1 MKIFPFAAIFC
12 GLLLHAFHCSAQ
24 LQLTNLPTLYI
35 TTDNNQTI
43 NDKETWVPGS
53 LKVVAGED
61 VPGLYD
67 GRMEIRLRGN
77 ATSFAPKKPY
87 RMKLASKFKML
98 GMPSQAKNWVL
109 LANYFDNTLLRNALA
124 FEVSKFLDFEYTCA
138 FRFVDVVLNGNHIG
152 SYTLTD
158 HVQVE
163 NNRVE
168 VEELSPSDT
177 ELPTIS
183 GGYLVQEEMYAAD
196 EDGYFST
203 PYAGK
208 YAVKYPDSEDI
219 SDQQWDYIRNYIR
232 DYESRLFSADF
243 LDPVAGYNAVVDRA
257 SQVNWQIANE
267 LTANYDSYL
276 SVYLFKKR
284 NDPKLYFGPM
294 WDYDKAFNNS
304 ERYDD
309 MTYMSISEASV
320 NTDKIKKMLLDPAFH
335 EAMKI
340 RWKAL
345 RSAGI
350 YESLDAKLVA
360 HSQEIMASQALNF
373 ALPNVTESVP
383 SVPFQTRVEV
393 LRSYLR
399 KRVAFLDYHLTG
411 EIQSGRYYKIAG
423 SSQRQPIR
431 PASESNFSIVPR
443 DEDEADLLQEWTIE
457 PDGSGEAN
465 FYKIKNRHN
474 GLLLSREGNSVKTK
488 AEQTDLFN
496 LQRWKIEKIEN
507 QPYATI
513 LTPPGPD
520 QRALAHEGQSITLST
535 SLNNFPTSGSRRW
548 FFIPTSPDDTSL
560 PVRLSSFRADMQEN
574 EVELSWNV
582 TEASGFDRFE
592 VERTT
597 DPVKI
602 SGGKIGE
609 VLPGE
614 KVEGRY
620 AFRDPS
626 PEAGMNY
633 YRLKLIDKDGTFS
646 YTHYV
651 GAEYSGIAGLNAY
664 PVPAGSE
671 LNISFRSDA
680 YRGGA
685 SVTLLTSAGNAA
697 LIREVDVKQGI
708 NHVTLGVGNLS
719 PGVYHLKMDLPNTF
733 FVKRVVIAD

>member
-1 MKIFPFAAIFC
+1 MKTFTLAAIFC
-12 GLLLHAFHCSAQ
+12 GLLLHTFHGFAQ

-53 LKVVAGED
+53 LKVVAGEG

-67 GRMEIRLRGN
+67 GRMEIRGRGN
-77 ATSFAPKKPY
+77 ATWFASKKPY
-87 RMKLASKFKML
+87 RIKLASKFRML

-138 FRFVDVVLNGNHIG
+138 YRFVDVVLNGNYIG

-168 VEELSPSDT
+168 VEELLPSDT
-177 ELPTIS
+177 ELPAIS
-183 GGYLVQEEMYAAD
+183 GGYLVQEEMYAGDDA
-196 EDGYFST
+196 GYFST

-208 YAVKYPDSEDI
+208 YAVKYPDSDDI
-219 SDQQWDYIRNYIR
+219 NNQQRDYIRNYIKN
-232 DYESRLFSADF
+232 YESRLFSADF
-243 LDPVAGYNAVVDRA
+243 LDPIAGYNAVIDRA
-257 SQVNWQIANE
+257 SQVNWQISNE

-276 SVYLFKKR
+276 SVYIFKKR

-309 MTYMSISEASV
+309 MTYMAISEAAS
-320 NTDKIKKMLLDPAFH
+320 NTGKIKRMLLDPEFH

-360 HSQEIMASQALNF
+360 HSHEITASQALNF
-373 ALPNVTESVP
+373 VLPNITESGS
-383 SVPFQTRVEV
+383 SVPFQIRVEA

-399 KRVAFLDYHLTG
+399 KRIAFLDYHLTG

-431 PASESNFSIVPR
+431 PVSDSDRSIVPR
-443 DEDEADLLQEWTIE
+443 NEDEADLLQEWTIE

-507 QPYATI
+507 QSYATI

-520 QRALAHEGQSITLST
+520 QRALAHEGQSVTLST

-548 FFIPTSPDDTSL
+548 FFIPTSPDDPSL
-560 PVRLSSFRADMQEN
+560 PVRLSSFKADKQEG
-574 EVELSWNV
+574 EVELRWNV
-582 TEASGFDRFE
+582 AEAAGFDRFI
-592 VERTT
+592 VERTA
-597 DPVKI
+597 DPARN
-602 SGGKIGE
+602 SGTGIGE
-609 VLPGE
+609 VLLRE
-614 KVEGRY
+614 TAEGKY
-620 AFRDPS
+620 VFRDAS

-633 YRLKLIDKDGTFS
+633 YRLKLLDMDGTFS

-651 GAEYSGIAGLNAY
+651 NAEYSGVGGLEAY
-664 PVPAGSE
+664 PVPAVSE
-671 LNISFRSDA
+671 LTISFRSDA
-680 YRGGA
+680 YRGPA
-685 SVTLLTSAGNAA
+685 SVVLLTSAGGTA
-697 LIREVDVKQGI
+697 LVKGVDILQGV
-708 NHVTLGVGNLS
+708 NHIKLGVGNLS
-719 PGVYHLKMDLPNTF
+719 PGVYHVKMSLPDKL
-733 FVKRVVIAD
+733 FVKRVVITD